1 MTSESGSREV
11 GVISAGMF
19 HLQTFGGCIVTHDGA
34 PLDALSG
41 QRKVLALMAV
51 LAASGEY
58 GISRDVLLSYL
69 WPESSEPRARSSLNQ
84 LIHAVRQ
91 QLRTPDLLIGSTV
104 LRLNPE
110 RITSDTSQFRDAMK
124 RGDHEAA
131 VHLVGS
137 AVADR
142 GRVLHAIAGPH
153 VSAVTLNRDR
163 QPRRAARVSCRRR
176 SNRQE
181 HRQKRGGCRPPHARC
196 PARRAPQRRRPITA
210 RTPPIPSSRTAQ
222 TDASAMLT
230 PVEANGS

>member
-19 HLQTFGGCIVTHDGA
+19 HLQTFGGCIVTQDGA

-124 RGDHEAA
+124 RGDHET
-131 VHLVGS
+131 
-137 AVADR
+137 AVALHVGPFLDGFYLR
-142 GRVLHAIAGPH
+142 GPTSSSCGSRIHARSSPAALL
-153 VSAVTLNRDR
+153 VRS
-163 QPRRAARVSCRRR
+163 RRWRRR
-176 SNRQE
+176 R
-181 HRQKRGGCRPPHARC
+181 HREERLVL
-196 PARRAPQRRRPITA
+196 
-210 RTPPIPSSRTAQ
+210 PSSGGA
-222 TDASAMLT
+222 
-230 PVEANGS
+230 V